1 MNELFEVL
9 GKLLLIVVAL
19 AVIVLFPFA
28 FIWSLNVLFSL
39 TIPFTISTWV
49 ASFVLIALFGAGK
62 IKPFNRD

>member
-49 ASFVLIALFGAGK
+49 ASFVLIVLFGAGK

>member
-19 AVIVLFPFA
+19 AVLVLFPFA

>member
-1 MNELFEVL
+1 MNDILEVL
-9 GKLLLIVVAL
+9 GGLLLIAVAVA
-19 AVIVLFPFA
+19 AVVLFPLA

-49 ASFVLIALFGAGK
+49 ASFVLIVLFGAGK